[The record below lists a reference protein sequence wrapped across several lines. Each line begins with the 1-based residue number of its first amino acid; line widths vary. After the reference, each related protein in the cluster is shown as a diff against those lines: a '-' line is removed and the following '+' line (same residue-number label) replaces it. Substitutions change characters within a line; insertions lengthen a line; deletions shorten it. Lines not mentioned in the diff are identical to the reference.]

1 MIKFFSW
8 QYLSCNRFVITVSDW
23 GIFVHIRQKA
33 LPEKISWIIARK
45 SFSLCA
51 SLYVT
56 MQLSSLTDDVD
67 CWTSTLYR
75 MIEEM
80 MEKHKIIRLSV
91 LRQILEQE
99 KITRAGNPSLRNQE
113 TLIKP
118 LQTNYIL
125 ILMFS
130 AGSKCSHVSCNV
142 LLNSKPKKL
151 TILTTTFKIYVRVTP
166 FFLIVVV

>member
-75 MIEEM
+75 MIEAM
-80 MEKHKIIRLSV
+80 MEKRKIIRLSV

-99 KITRAGNPSLRNQE
+99 KITRAGNPSRE
-113 TLIKP
+113 TKEHWSNHSRPTIFYFDVFSGQQMLARIMQRP
-118 LQTNYIL
+118 LE
-125 ILMFS
+125 
-130 AGSKCSHVSCNV
+130 
-142 LLNSKPKKL
+142 
-151 TILTTTFKIYVRVTP
+151 
-166 FFLIVVV
+166 